1 MLKKLFYFGLIA
13 AFVGGFVAYR
23 MWTKP
28 HANIAKQKVD
38 MTISAKELASAYVRM
53 RSEDAADSTYSNK
66 ILLIT
71 GKIAEIQTDS
81 ATNGG
86 LILESGDSTKT
97 ISCTF
102 DPFSEKPKRTY
113 QVGQE
118 VTLQGLCNG
127 INMGDIQ
134 IGRCVPVK

>member
-1 MLKKLFYFGLIA
+1 MLKKLFYLGLIA

-38 MTISAKELASAYVRM
+38 MTISAKELAAAYVRM

-66 ILLIT
+66 MLLIT

-81 ATNGG
+81 TTNGG

-102 DPFSEKPKRTY
+102 DPFSEKPKITY

>member
-13 AFVGGFVAYR
+13 AFVGGIVAYK

-28 HANIAKQKVD
+28 HPNIAKQKVD

-53 RSEDAADSTYSNK
+53 RSEDAADSTYSGKN
-66 ILLIT
+66 LLIT
-71 GKIAEIQTDS
+71 GKIVEVKTDS
-81 ATNGG
+81 ANNGG

-102 DPFSEKPKRTY
+102 DPFSEKPKTAY

-118 VTLQGLCNG
+118 VKLQGICGG

-134 IGRCVPVK
+134 IDRCVPVK